1 MVPLFGESSSSQAS
15 VARLGRL
22 NPSVKTG
29 REPFH
34 ESGTARDFSL
44 VDFWSWSMSDLVSN
58 AARGVL
64 AEFIVANALGLRTDC
79 VRMAWDKCD
88 LIGEGGLNIE
98 VKSAAYIQTWAQ
110 KAPSKITFG
119 VQSRRGWDANTNVQ
133 DKEARRHAD
142 VYVFA
147 LLAHEDKNT
156 IDPLDLNQWRFWAVS
171 TRFLNERKR
180 SQHSITTGI
189 LLKIVGEPV
198 SYGELPRCVK
208 RAGEGAS

>member
-1 MVPLFGESSSSQAS
+1 MAVS
-15 VARLGRL
+15 RLDRL

-29 REPFH
+29 GEPFH
-34 ESGTARDFSL
+34 EGGTASDFSL
-44 VDFWSWSMSDLVSN
+44 RDFWSWSTSDLVSN
-58 AARGVL
+58 ATRGVL
-64 AEFIVANALGLRTDC
+64 AEFIVAKALGLRTDC

-110 KAPSKITFG
+110 KAPSKITFC
-119 VQSRRGWDANTNVQ
+119 VQRKRGWDADTNVQ

-142 VYVFA
+142 IYVFA

-171 TRFLNERKR
+171 TRFLDERKR
-180 SQHSITTGI
+180 SQHSITMAT
-189 LLKIVGEPV
+189 LLKVVGAPV
-198 SYGELPRCVK
+198 SYGELARCVQQ
-208 RAGEGAS
+208 AGELPGSREEVPRAEG